1 MTKKLEETLNL
12 LPDIEDMLPK
22 EEELLFVNKTLPM
35 LMAAHAARYALFIH
49 STYPFVIEVL
59 H

>member
-22 EEELLFVNKTLPM
+22 EEEDEELSVEELETEI
-35 LMAAHAARYALFIH
+35 AEYQ
-49 STYPFVIEVL
+49 
-59 H
+59 